1 LPESQAAGESGAAL
15 LARLRGILVEKEPT
29 RVVVECQG
37 IGLGL
42 KVPLSTSRRLAEVG
56 SEVALH
62 VHTHFTRDGV
72 ELFGFLDKE
81 EMTAFQ
87 RLTSVSGIGPKAGL
101 NLLSRF
107 TPAEIDSI
115 IANGKADVL
124 RTVPGIGP
132 TKADSIIK
140 KLQAEAPP
148 AEAGSELLADAES
161 ALVSLG
167 LTHREAR
174 DRLRRAGTVENLSL
188 QELLKLA
195 LAQRG

>member
-1 LPESQAAGESGAAL
+1 L
-15 LARLRGILVEKEPT
+15 LARLRGVLVDKEPT
-29 RVVVECQG
+29 HVVVDCQG
-37 IGLGL
+37 IGFGL
-42 KVPLSTSRRLAEVG
+42 QVPLSTSRRLPDAGCEV
-56 SEVALH
+56 VLR

-72 ELFGFLDKE
+72 DLFGFVDKE
-81 EMTAFQ
+81 EMAAFR

-107 TPAEIDSI
+107 APAEIDSI

-132 TKADSIIK
+132 TKAEKIIK
-140 KLQAEAPP
+140 QLQAEAPP
-148 AEAGSELLADAES
+148 PDVGSELLGDAES

-167 LTHREAR
+167 LTRREAR
-174 DRLRRAGTVENLSL
+174 DRLQRIGSSESLSL
-188 QELLKLA
+188 QDLLKLA

>member
-1 LPESQAAGESGAAL
+1 M
-15 LARLRGILVEKEPT
+15 LARLRGFLVEKEPT
-29 RVVVECQG
+29 RVVVDCQG
-37 IGLGL
+37 IGFGL
-42 KVPLSTSRRLAEVG
+42 KVPLSTSRRLAEAG
-56 SEVALH
+56 GEVTLH

-81 EMTAFQ
+81 EMSAFR

-107 TPAEIDSI
+107 SPGDVDSI

-132 TKADSIIK
+132 TRADNIIK

-148 AEAGSELLADAES
+148 PAVGSELLADAES

-174 DRLRRAGTVENLSL
+174 ERLRRVGSAENLGL

>member
-1 LPESQAAGESGAAL
+1 M
-15 LARLRGILVEKEPT
+15 LARLRGVLVEKEPT

-37 IGLGL
+37 IGFGL
-42 KVPLSTSRRLAEVG
+42 KVPLSTSRRLAEAG
-56 SEVALH
+56 SEVALR

-72 ELFGFLDKE
+72 ELFGFIDKE
-81 EMTAFQ
+81 EITAFQ

-107 TPAEIDSI
+107 TPEEIGSV
-115 IANGKADVL
+115 IATGKADVL

-148 AEAGSELLADAES
+148 PEAGSGLQADAES

-174 DRLRRAGTVENLSL
+174 DRLRRVGAAENLSL
-188 QELLKLA
+188 QDLLKLA

>member
-1 LPESQAAGESGAAL
+1 M

-29 RVVVECQG
+29 YVVVDCQG

-42 KVPLSTSRRLAEVG
+42 KVPLSTSRRLADIG
-56 SEVALH
+56 SEVALR

-72 ELFGFLDKE
+72 ELFGFLDRE
-81 EMTAFQ
+81 ELLAFR

-107 TPAEIDSI
+107 APGEIDSI
-115 IANGKADVL
+115 IATGKADVL

-132 TKADSIIK
+132 TKADNIIK

-148 AEAGSELLADAES
+148 PDVGSELLTDAES

-167 LTHREAR
+167 LTRREAR
-174 DRLRRAGTVENLSL
+174 ERLRRVGSAENLGL

>member
-1 LPESQAAGESGAAL
+1 M
-15 LARLRGILVEKEPT
+15 LARLRGVLVEKEPT
-29 RVVVECQG
+29 HVVVDCQG
-37 IGLGL
+37 IGFAL
-42 KVPLSTSRRLAEVG
+42 KVPLSTSRRLAEAG
-56 SEVALH
+56 SEVTLR
-62 VHTHFTRDGV
+62 VHSHFTRDGV
-72 ELFGFLDKE
+72 ELFGFVDKE

-107 TPAEIDSI
+107 APREIDTI
-115 IANGKADVL
+115 ISTGKSEVL

-132 TKADSIIK
+132 TKADNIIK

-148 AEAGSELLADAES
+148 PEAGSGLLADAES

-174 DRLRRAGTVENLSL
+174 DRLRRAGAAENLSL

>member
-1 LPESQAAGESGAAL
+1 M
-15 LARLRGILVEKEPT
+15 LARLRGTLVEKEPT
-29 RVVVECQG
+29 RIVIDCQG
-37 IGLGL
+37 IGFGL
-42 KVPLSTSRRLAEVG
+42 KVPLSTSRRLADPG
-56 SEVALH
+56 SEVMLR

-72 ELFGFLDKE
+72 ELFGFVDKE
-81 EMTAFQ
+81 ELTAFQ

-107 TPAEIDSI
+107 APAEIDSI
-115 IANGKADVL
+115 IATGRAEVL

-132 TKADSIIK
+132 TKAENIIK
-140 KLQAEAPP
+140 KLQAAAPP
-148 AEAGSELLADAES
+148 PEAGSELLNEAES

-174 DRLRRAGTVENLSL
+174 DRLRRVASAENLSL

>member
-1 LPESQAAGESGAAL
+1 M
-15 LARLRGILVEKEPT
+15 LARLRGVLVEKEPT
-29 RVVVECQG
+29 RVVVDCRG
-37 IGLGL
+37 IGFGL

-56 SEVALH
+56 NEVALR

-72 ELFGFLDKE
+72 ELFGFIDKE
-81 EMTAFQ
+81 EVAAFR

-107 TPAEIDSI
+107 TPEEIGSVI
-115 IANGKADVL
+115 TTGKTDIL

-132 TKADSIIK
+132 TKAESIIR

-148 AEAGSELLADAES
+148 PEAGSELLADAES

-167 LTHREAR
+167 LTRREAR
-174 DRLRRAGTVENLSL
+174 DRLRRVGVAEDLSL

>member
-1 LPESQAAGESGAAL
+1 L
-15 LARLRGILVEKEPT
+15 LDRLRGFLAEKEPT
-29 RVVVECQG
+29 RVVIDCQG
-37 IGLGL
+37 IGFGL
-42 KVPLSTSRRLAEVG
+42 KVPLSTSRRLVEAGGEVT
-56 SEVALH
+56 LH

-72 ELFGFLDKE
+72 ELFGFLDRE
-81 EMTAFQ
+81 EMTAFR

-107 TPAEIDSI
+107 SPGEVDSI

-132 TKADSIIK
+132 TRADNIIK

-148 AEAGSELLADAES
+148 PATGSGLEADAES

-174 DRLRRAGTVENLSL
+174 ERLRRVGSAENLSL

-195 LAQRG
+195 LAMRG

>member
-1 LPESQAAGESGAAL
+1 M
-15 LARLRGILVEKEPT
+15 VETEPT
-29 RVVVECQG
+29 RVVIDCQG
-37 IGLGL
+37 IGFGL

-62 VHTHFTRDGV
+62 VYTHFTREGV

-115 IANGKADVL
+115 IVTGKTEVL

-132 TKADSIIK
+132 TKADNIIK

-174 DRLRRAGTVENLSL
+174 DRLRRAGTVEDLSL
-188 QELLKLA
+188 QELLKLV

>member
-1 LPESQAAGESGAAL
+1 M
-15 LARLRGILVEKEPT
+15 LARLHGALVEKEPT
-29 RVVVECQG
+29 RIVVDCQG
-37 IGLGL
+37 IGFGL
-42 KVPLSTSRRLAEVG
+42 KVPLSTSRRLSDIG
-56 SEVALH
+56 SEVVLL

-81 EMTAFQ
+81 ELSAFQ
-87 RLTSVSGIGPKAGL
+87 RLTSVSGIGPKAGM

-107 TPAEIDSI
+107 APGEIDSI
-115 IANGKADVL
+115 IADGKAEVL

-132 TKADSIIK
+132 TKADNIIK

-148 AEAGSELLADAES
+148 SEAGSELMADAES

-174 DRLRRAGTVENLSL
+174 ERLRRVGSAESLNL

-195 LAQRG
+195 LAQRS

>member
-1 LPESQAAGESGAAL
+1 M
-15 LARLRGILVEKEPT
+15 LARLRGVLVEKEPT
-29 RVVVECQG
+29 RVIVECQG
-37 IGLGL
+37 IGFGL
-42 KVPLSTSRRLAEVG
+42 KVPLSTSRRLPEAG
-56 SEVALH
+56 SEVVLR
-62 VHTHFTRDGV
+62 VHTSFIRDGV
-72 ELFGFLDKE
+72 ELFGFIDKE

-87 RLTSVSGIGPKAGL
+87 RLTSVSGIGPRAGL

-107 TPAEIDSI
+107 TPSEIDSV
-115 IANGKADVL
+115 IATGKTDIL

-148 AEAGSELLADAES
+148 PEVGAGLLADAES

-167 LTHREAR
+167 LTRREAR
-174 DRLRRAGTVENLSL
+174 DRLRRVGAAENLSL

>member
-1 LPESQAAGESGAAL
+1 M
-15 LARLRGILVEKEPT
+15 LAQLRGILAEKEPT
-29 RVVVECQG
+29 RVVVDCQG
-37 IGLGL
+37 IGFGL
-42 KVPLSTSRRLAEVG
+42 KVPLSTSRRLSEVG
-56 SEVALH
+56 SEVVLR
-62 VHTHFTRDGV
+62 VHTHFTRDGA
-72 ELFGFLDKE
+72 ELFGFIDKE
-81 EMTAFQ
+81 EMVTFQ

-107 TPAEIDSI
+107 AAAEIDSI

-132 TKADSIIK
+132 TKADNIIK

-148 AEAGSELLADAES
+148 PDVGSELLADAES

-167 LTHREAR
+167 LTRREAR
-174 DRLRRAGTVENLSL
+174 ERLRRVRPAENLGL

>member
-1 LPESQAAGESGAAL
+1 MLE
-15 LARLRGILVEKEPT
+15 RLRGILVEKEPT
-29 RVVVECQG
+29 HIVVDCQG
-37 IGLGL
+37 IGFGL
-42 KVPLSTSRRLAEVG
+42 KVPLSTSRRLADPGGEV
-56 SEVALH
+56 VLR

-72 ELFGFLDKE
+72 ELFGFIDRD
-81 EMTAFQ
+81 EMVTFQ

-107 TPAEIDSI
+107 APSEIDSI
-115 IANGKADVL
+115 IVSGKADVL

-132 TKADSIIK
+132 TKAESIIK

-148 AEAGSELLADAES
+148 SDVGSELLADAES

-174 DRLRRAGTVENLSL
+174 ERLRRVGSAETPGL
-188 QELLKLA
+188 QELLKMA

>member
-1 LPESQAAGESGAAL
+1 MIAQ
-15 LARLRGILVEKEPT
+15 LRGTLAEKEPT
-29 RVVVECQG
+29 HVVVECQG
-37 IGLGL
+37 IGFGL

-56 SEVALH
+56 SEVVLR

-81 EMTAFQ
+81 EMNAFQ

-107 TPAEIDSI
+107 APEEIDTV
-115 IANGKADVL
+115 IAMGKAEVL
-124 RTVPGIGP
+124 RSVPGIGP
-132 TKADSIIK
+132 TKADNIIK

-148 AEAGSELLADAES
+148 TEAGSPVLADAES

-174 DRLRRAGTVENLSL
+174 DRLRRVGSAGNLGL

>member
-1 LPESQAAGESGAAL
+1 MIAL
-15 LARLRGILVEKEPT
+15 LRGVLVEKEPT
-29 RVVVECQG
+29 RVVVDCQG
-37 IGLGL
+37 IGFGL

-56 SEVALH
+56 AEVALC
-62 VHTHFTRDGV
+62 VHTHFTRERV

-107 TPAEIDSI
+107 APEEIDSI
-115 IANGKADVL
+115 IVQGKADVL
-124 RTVPGIGP
+124 RSVPGIGP
-132 TKADSIIK
+132 TKADNIIK
-140 KLQAEAPP
+140 KLQAEAPAP
-148 AEAGSELLADAES
+148 EAGSGLLADAES

-174 DRLRRAGTVENLSL
+174 ERLRRVGSAGSASL
-188 QELLKLA
+188 QDLLKLA

>member
-1 LPESQAAGESGAAL
+1 M
-15 LARLRGILVEKEPT
+15 LARLRGVLVEKEPT
-29 RVVVECQG
+29 HVVVDCQG
-37 IGLGL
+37 IGFGL
-42 KVPLSTSRRLAEVG
+42 KVPLSTSRRLAEAG
-56 SEVALH
+56 SEVVLC

-72 ELFGFLDKE
+72 ELFGFIDKE

-87 RLTSVSGIGPKAGL
+87 RLTSVPGIGPKAGL

-107 TPAEIDSI
+107 TPEEIGSV
-115 IANGKADVL
+115 IATGKVDVL

-148 AEAGSELLADAES
+148 PEAGSELLTDAES

-174 DRLRRAGTVENLSL
+174 DRLRRVGAAENLSL

>member
-1 LPESQAAGESGAAL
+1 L
-15 LARLRGILVEKEPT
+15 LARLRGLLVEKEPT
-29 RVVVECQG
+29 HVVIDCQG

-42 KVPLSTSRRLAEVG
+42 KVPLSTSRRLPDAGTETV
-56 SEVALH
+56 LR

-72 ELFGFLDKE
+72 ELFGFMDQHELA
-81 EMTAFQ
+81 TFQ

-107 TPAEIDSI
+107 APEEIDSI
-115 IANGKADVL
+115 IANGRTEVL

-140 KLQAEAPP
+140 KLQSEAPP
-148 AEAGSELLADAES
+148 PGVRSELLADAES

-167 LTHREAR
+167 LTRREAR
-174 DRLRRAGTVENLSL
+174 ERLRRVGAAENLGL

>member
-1 LPESQAAGESGAAL
+1 M
-15 LARLRGILVEKEPT
+15 LARLRGVLVEKGPT

-37 IGLGL
+37 IGFGL
-42 KVPLSTSRRLAEVG
+42 KVPLSTSRRLPEEG
-56 SEVALH
+56 SEVVLR
-62 VHTHFTRDGV
+62 VHTSFMRDGV
-72 ELFGFLDKE
+72 ELFGFIDKE

-87 RLTSVSGIGPKAGL
+87 RLTSVSGIGPRAGL

-107 TPAEIDSI
+107 TPSEIDSV
-115 IANGKADVL
+115 IATGKTDVL

-148 AEAGSELLADAES
+148 PEVSAGLLADAES

-167 LTHREAR
+167 LTRREAR
-174 DRLRRAGTVENLSL
+174 DRLRRVGAAETLSL

-195 LAQRG
+195 LAQLG

>member
-1 LPESQAAGESGAAL
+1 L
-15 LARLRGILVEKEPT
+15 LARLRGILVDREPT
-29 RVVVECQG
+29 RVVMECQG

-42 KVPLSTSRRLAEVG
+42 KVPLSTSRRLSEVG
-56 SEVALH
+56 GEVTLH

-72 ELFGFLDKE
+72 ELFGFLDKA

-87 RLTSVSGIGPKAGL
+87 LLTSVSGIGPKAGL

-115 IANGKADVL
+115 IADGRTDVL

-132 TKADSIIK
+132 TKADNIIK

-148 AEAGSELLADAES
+148 PEAGPGLLADAES

-174 DRLRRAGTVENLSL
+174 ERLRRVGAAENSSL
-188 QELLKLA
+188 QEILKQA